1 MANLIDAKE
10 KRQKRANLAAQAK
23 EILTGAATAGRA
35 MTAEEN
41 QRFDKLHEEIEQLGT
56 EARAIERQEDL
67 ERELAAT
74 RTTPTD
80 GGDRNTPDN
89 AAERGAAYRK
99 AFGAFLRGGVAAL
112 APEERQVLQSGQR
125 EVTPEMRALAVG
137 TGGAGGFTVPDEDL
151 RGIISA
157 QKQWG
162 GMRRS
167 RATIVPTT
175 TGASLPI
182 STDNDTTNSGALLGE
197 NTQDTEQDVV
207 FGQKTLDAYV
217 YTSKIIRVSF
227 QLLQDSAFNLEDFL
241 RRKFAERLGRITNA
255 HYTTGTGTAQP
266 NGVVTASTLGKTGAT
281 GQTTSVTYNDL
292 VDLKHSVDPAYR
304 QDAEFMFNDSTLK
317 AIKKLKDV
325 DNRPLWAPGIAVREP
340 DTIDGDRYVINQDV
354 AVMAANAKSILYGD
368 FSTYW
373 IRDVQ
378 DMTVLRLVERYADFL
393 QVGFLAFQ
401 RTDGELIDAGTNPIK
416 HYANSA
422 T

>member
-10 KRQKRANLAAQAK
+10 KRQKRATLAAQAK
-23 EILTGAATAGRA
+23 EILTSAATAARA
-35 MTAEEN
+35 MTPEESV
-41 QRFDKLHEEIEQLGT
+41 RFDKLHEEIDQLGT

-67 ERELAAT
+67 DRELATT
-74 RTTPTD
+74 RTEPA
-80 GGDRNTPDN
+80 GGNAPDN
-89 AAERGAAYRK
+89 AVERGVAYRK
-99 AFGAFLRGGVAAL
+99 AFGSFLRSGVAAL
-112 APEERQVLQSGQR
+112 SAEERTVLQTGQR
-125 EVTPEMRALAVG
+125 EVTPEMRALSVG
-137 TGGAGGFTVPDEDL
+137 VTTAGGFTVPNEDMQ
-151 RGIISA
+151 GIISA

-197 NTQDTEQDVV
+197 NVQDTELDVV

-241 RRKFAERLGRITNA
+241 RRKFAERLGRITNL
-255 HYTTGTGTAQP
+255 HYTTGTGAAQP
-266 NGVVTASTLGKTGAT
+266 NGVVTASTQGKLGLV
-281 GQTTSVTYNDL
+281 GQTTSLLYADL

-304 QDAEFMFNDSTLK
+304 QDAEFMFHDNTLR
-317 AIKKLKDV
+317 AIKKLTDSQ
-325 DNRPLWAPGIAVREP
+325 NRPLWAAGIAVREP
-340 DTIDGDRYVINQDV
+340 DTIDGDKYVINQDV

-368 FSTYW
+368 FSAYW